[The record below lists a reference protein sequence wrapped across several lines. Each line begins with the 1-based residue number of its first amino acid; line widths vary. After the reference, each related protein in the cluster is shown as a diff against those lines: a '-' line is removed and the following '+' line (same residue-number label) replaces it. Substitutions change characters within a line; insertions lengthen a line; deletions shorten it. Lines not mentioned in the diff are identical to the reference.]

1 MKKRGTIKVFPILPE
16 PRRAATVKKEKK
28 KRSLPLEF
36 FFFLLFLVLWF
47 FKTYPSHSIDT
58 ESLLEM
64 LLKAEE
70 KADGLLERL

>member
-1 MKKRGTIKVFPILPE
+1 MKKGGTIKVFPILPE

-28 KRSLPLEF
+28 NVACHSNF
-36 FFFLLFLVLWF
+36 FFFWYFG

>member
-36 FFFLLFLVLWF
+36 FFFFFFWYF
-47 FKTYPSHSIDT
+47 GFKTYPSHSIDT